1 MIVIWMYASALFQ
14 LTYCSGQFRY
24 AVRNGVYAPTFN
36 YEQDMD
42 LVGNNTLVYY
52 MNKACDIY
60 PDTFTNYVAKYFPG
74 LGYSIESING
84 QTGDWQRDKTY
95 WQIRNDSGP
104 LPLGVSSYVPSNGE
118 RILFNLTVFEPF
130 PSHQTFTYTV
140 NNGIKA
146 PYFTHTVDLFIIDD
160 KPLVYYMSTA
170 CQKYPDIFTTYS
182 ATYFPS
188 FGYFID
194 AINGVAADWDADK
207 SYWRILNFSQPLS
220 VGVSSYV
227 PREGDEIIFN
237 LTIYEEQQSTEHDAT
252 TEAPTNMSSAPT
264 YISPGSTIM
273 RSSASVIT
281 TTSTPATTTT
291 TTSVAG
297 PKFRYTVLNMMVK
310 PYFSHSVHL
319 RIEDKQPLIYYME
332 KACDK
337 YPKTFRNFTVSFLQS
352 FNGYFV
358 DAINDVFGNWYENET
373 FWLILND
380 TGPVD
385 LGVSSYIPTPGDDI
399 TFRFVHGNDYL
410 PNHNKTSQPP
420 NTCNCSCN
428 VPIGGQPLT
437 KQPSFVTLLLATM
450 AGLSARLR

>member
-1 MIVIWMYASALFQ
+1 MHEISSLVATQANKA
-14 LTYCSGQFRY
+14 SGQFRY

-60 PDTFTNYVAKYFPG
+60 PDTFTNY
-74 LGYSIESING
+74 
-84 QTGDWQRDKTY
+84 
-95 WQIRNDSGP
+95 
-104 LPLGVSSYVPSNGE
+104 
-118 RILFNLTVFEPF
+118 
-130 PSHQTFTYTV
+130 
-140 NNGIKA
+140 
-146 PYFTHTVDLFIIDD
+146 
-160 KPLVYYMSTA
+160 
-170 CQKYPDIFTTYS
+170 S

-220 VGVSSYV
+220 VG
-227 PREGDEIIFN
+227 DEIIFN
-237 LTIYEEQQSTEHDAT
+237 LTVYEEQQSTEHDAP

-264 YISPGSTIM
+264 YISSGATLT

-291 TTSVAG
+291 TTSVTG

-337 YPKTFRNFTVSFLQS
+337 YQKKFRKFTVSFLQS
-352 FNGYFV
+352 FSGYFV

-373 FWLILND
+373 FWLILNE
-380 TGPVD
+380 TGPVA

-437 KQPSFVTLLLATM
+437 KQPSPVTPYLYFGSDRIHWSRTNDKFGIVECIVFRQLNAPMLETPGVDFLVDQRHLVMISEWIRQLNAPMLETP
-450 AGLSARLR
+450 GVDF